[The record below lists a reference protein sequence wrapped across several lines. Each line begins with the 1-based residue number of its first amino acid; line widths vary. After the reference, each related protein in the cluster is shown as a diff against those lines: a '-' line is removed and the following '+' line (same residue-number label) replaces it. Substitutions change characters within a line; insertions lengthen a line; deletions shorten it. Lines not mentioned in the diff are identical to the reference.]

1 MGNKFDLDKLEFE
14 DISDEPK
21 DDTSSQ
27 EEAVSFSVKI
37 IKTLDAK
44 MRDHNKESSNK
55 TRLNDLKEV
64 YSRGAKNCH
73 KLHEHHGV
81 MDPERSC
88 GHWALARVNMFLR
101 MKKGEKMSGFPSLA
115 NSQSLDI
122 SDYWFPSEE
131 DFDKAS
137 KEIEE
142 FDLIYNFLSV
152 EELYL
157 ENYRSVDL
165 EW

>member
-1 MGNKFDLDKLEFE
+1 MGDKFDLDKLEFE

-21 DDTSSQ
+21 DETSSQ

-37 IKTLDAK
+37 INRLDAK
-44 MRDHNKESSNK
+44 MRSHNKESSNK
-55 TRLNDLKEV
+55 VTLNDLREV
-64 YSRGAKNCH
+64 YSRGAKSCH
-73 KLHEHHGV
+73 EPKDSE
-81 MDPERSC
+81 SNC

-101 MKKGEKMSGFPSLA
+101 MKEGEKMSGSSSFA
-115 NSQSLDI
+115 GSQSLDI

-131 DFDKAS
+131 DFDRAA
-137 KEIEE
+137 KEIAE
-142 FDLIYNFLSV
+142 FDLNYNFSSI

-157 ENYRSVDL
+157 DNYQRIDW